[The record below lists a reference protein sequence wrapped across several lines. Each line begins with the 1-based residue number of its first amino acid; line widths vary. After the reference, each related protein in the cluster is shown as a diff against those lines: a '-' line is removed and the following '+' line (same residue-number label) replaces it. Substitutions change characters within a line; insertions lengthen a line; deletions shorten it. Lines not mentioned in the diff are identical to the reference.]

1 MQYNFGLI
9 KDTNHFLKCPQKSET
24 ILIVLTRI
32 LSINQGA
39 ILKFLNPQTGFK
51 KLKKFELP
59 PIYA

>member
-1 MQYNFGLI
+1 MPT
-9 KDTNHFLKCPQKSET
+9 KRET

-32 LSINQGA
+32 LSINQGDA
-39 ILKFLNPQTGFK
+39 LKFLKTQTSFI

>member
-1 MQYNFGLI
+1 MPT
-9 KDTNHFLKCPQKSET
+9 KRET

-32 LSINQGA
+32 LSINQGDA
-39 ILKFLNPQTGFK
+39 LKFLKPQTSFK